1 MGNGGFCVDFVGVE
15 DVCCSAVMSNCDVS
29 NRNIS
34 RAGWHTVSVHWHIQI
49 SDLAIVAEDL
59 AEMLLVDVLGEF
71 LNDDLSRLAFVC
83 TQFFFGQF
91 SPLCSG

>member
-1 MGNGGFCVDFVGVE
+1 VGNGGFCVDFVGVE
-15 DVCCSAVMSNCDVS
+15 DVCCSAVMSK
-29 NRNIS
+29 
-34 RAGWHTVSVHWHIQI
+34 VSVHWHIQI